1 MSQRAVLWC
10 RSEMGNTED
19 LTRQNQVLSFYCKEQ
34 GMKAVRTIIE
44 YGKADILKLRNFRQM
59 ARYDDCS
66 SLKIVEFSEGT
77 EMFYTYAFRYFRN
90 LTTIVIPKSLTLIK
104 NNVFEGTKLST
115 IYYCGSLSEWNKIEI
130 DESISKKMIDKATI
144 YFYSETKPT
153 TPGNY
158 WHYKNGACTTW

>member
-59 ARYDDCS
+59 ARYDECDVILVENFDVLDFS
-66 SLKIVEFSEGT
+66 PDVTTEEIKYLNERGVRIVSVDEG
-77 EMFYTYAFRYFRN
+77 
-90 LTTIVIPKSLTLIK
+90 
-104 NNVFEGTKLST
+104 
-115 IYYCGSLSEWNKIEI
+115 
-130 DESISKKMIDKATI
+130 
-144 YFYSETKPT
+144 
-153 TPGNY
+153 
-158 WHYKNGACTTW
+158 